1 MSSGTIEE
9 LEVRLK
15 TILPEQYQDCYEDV
29 QPVSMGSATLKYGSD
44 GKVAWDDIWETF
56 CDLAM
61 AGGPPHKGALLEPG
75 SQAAIDAQPDGY
87 REVVGEIRRGVI
99 MVSRLAAEPLLI
111 PGWVRVECE
120 SRGMASWLVR
130 AIVMENVSARCEGT
144 VIDLPAGPDYRIEKR

>member
-87 REVVGEIRRGVI
+87 REVVGGDSSWRHHGQ
-99 MVSRLAAEPLLI
+99 P
-111 PGWVRVECE
+111 
-120 SRGMASWLVR
+120 SRGRAVADSGLGSSGVRELAVWRLGLSGRLSWRTSPLVAKGR
-130 AIVMENVSARCEGT
+130 
-144 VIDLPAGPDYRIEKR
+144 